1 MSAGIYDIYIEQG
14 ATYNQPLVWK
24 DSSGT
29 AVNVTGYT
37 ARMQIRKT
45 VDATTIILTL
55 TTENGRITVGGANG
69 LITLLVSAAD
79 TAALTTFCG
88 VYDLEV
94 ISPTGVVTRLLEG
107 QVEVSKE
114 VTR

>member
-29 AVNVTGYT
+29 AVNVTCYT

-45 VDATTIILTL
+45 VDATTIIWTL

-94 ISPTGVVTRLLEG
+94 ISPAGVVTRLLEG

>member
-1 MSAGIYDIYIEQG
+1 MSAGFYDFYIEQG
-14 ATYNQPLVWK
+14 ATFNQPLVWK
-24 DSSGT
+24 DSAGV

-45 VDATTIILTL
+45 VSSSDVILAL
-55 TTENGRITVGGANG
+55 TTANGRITVGGSNG
-69 LITLLVSAAD
+69 LITLLVSATD

-107 QVEVSKE
+107 QVEISKE

>member
-45 VDATTIILTL
+45 IDATTIILTL

-94 ISPTGVVTRLLEG
+94 ISPAGVVTRLLEG

>member
-1 MSAGIYDIYIEQG
+1 MSAGIYDIYMEQG

-37 ARMQIRKT
+37 ARMQIRRT
-45 VDATTIILTL
+45 LDATTVILTL
-55 TTENGRITVGGANG
+55 TTENGRITVGGSNG

-94 ISPTGVVTRLLEG
+94 ISPAGVVTRLLEG
-107 QVEVSKE
+107 QVEISKE

>member
-79 TAALTTFCG
+79 TAALTSFCG

-107 QVEVSKE
+107 QVEISKE

>member
-1 MSAGIYDIYIEQG
+1 MSAGVYDFYIEQG
-14 ATYNQPLVWK
+14 ATFNQPLVWK

-45 VDATTIILTL
+45 VDATTVILTL
-55 TTENGRITVGGANG
+55 TTENGRITVGTSNG

-79 TAALTTFCG
+79 TAALTSFCG

>member
-55 TTENGRITVGGANG
+55 TTENGRITVGGSNG

-94 ISPTGVVTRLLEG
+94 ISPAGVVTRLLEG

>member
-45 VDATTIILTL
+45 IDATTTILTL

-94 ISPTGVVTRLLEG
+94 ISPAGVVTRLLEG

>member
-55 TTENGRITVGGANG
+55 TTENGRIIVGGANG

-94 ISPTGVVTRLLEG
+94 ISPAGVVTRLLEG

>member
-107 QVEVSKE
+107 QVEISKE

>member
-29 AVNVTGYT
+29 TVNVTGYT

-55 TTENGRITVGGANG
+55 TTENGRITVGGSNG
-69 LITLLVSAAD
+69 LITLLVSATD
-79 TAALTTFCG
+79 TAALTSFCG

>member
-45 VDATTIILTL
+45 VDASTIILTL
-55 TTENGRITVGGANG
+55 TTENGRITVGGSNG

-107 QVEVSKE
+107 QVEISKE